1 MQVLEK
7 QTLGGMAKHWK
18 TGAPIPAELVEKV
31 RAAKTY
37 RAAYAM
43 VRQLTFALSDLAIHS
58 ADFKVRAAEG
68 CCLSLLPT
76 ACRCLPPMAT
86 PVATPMATDCHRWP
100 LTVTDVH

>member
-37 RAAYAM
+37 RAASAM

-58 ADFKVRAAEG
+58 ADFKVSVRRAAVKT
-68 CCLSLLPT
+68 LLPT
-76 ACRCLPPMAT
+76 ACRCFPQLA
-86 PVATPMATDCHRWP
+86 AACHRWPRRWP
-100 LTVTDVH
+100 LTVTDGH

>member
-37 RAAYAM
+37 RAANAM

-58 ADFKVRAAEG
+58 ADFKVRGLLLVVASH
-68 CCLSLLPT
+68 SLPL
-76 ACRCLPPMAT
+76 L
-86 PVATPMATDCHRWP
+86 ATDGHA
-100 LTVTDVH
+100 DGH

>member
-76 ACRCLPPMAT
+76 ACRCLSPMA
-86 PVATPMATDCHRWP
+86 APMATDCHRWP

>member
-58 ADFKVRAAEG
+58 ADFKVRAA
-68 CCLSLLPT
+68 
-76 ACRCLPPMAT
+76 ACRCFPQLA
-86 PVATPMATDCHRWP
+86 AACHRWPRRWP
-100 LTVTDVH
+100 LTVIDGH